1 MESVTCQYGCAE
13 DAVMLSGIRF
23 MEGLDVSWTDRY
35 QKEHRAS
42 WEDIADAIHE
52 TVTMDEAVKTY
63 LPGIDTRYH
72 RIPCPIH
79 NGKDRNF
86 SYTDRGYKCFVCG
99 ASGDV
104 ISFVQTILS
113 LRDRTDAMKR
123 INADF
128 RLGLPLDREITVAEN
143 KALEERRKALREK
156 EERRAEWEAGYH
168 RLWDE
173 WCRLDRQRMFCRVGT
188 PAWSEAV
195 KNIDRVAWEIDCYP
209 VEEPR

>member
-1 MESVTCQYGCAE
+1 
-13 DAVMLSGIRF
+13 

-42 WEDIADAIHE
+42 WEDIAEAIHDS
-52 TVTMDEAVKTY
+52 VTMDEAVHLY
-63 LPGIDTRYH
+63 IPGVDTRYH

-173 WCRLDRQRMFCRVGT
+173 WCRLDRQRMFCLVGT
-188 PAWSEAV
+188 PTWAEAV

>member
-1 MESVTCQYGCAE
+1 MESVTCQYGCVA

-72 RIPCPIH
+72 
-79 NGKDRNF
+79 
-86 SYTDRGYKCFVCG
+86 KCFVCG

-143 KALEERRKALREK
+143 KALEERRKAAREK

>member
-1 MESVTCQYGCAE
+1 MSTEWGNSY
-13 DAVMLSGIRF
+13 
-23 MEGLDVSWTDRY
+23 
-35 QKEHRAS
+35 HRAKRLE
-42 WEDIADAIHE
+42 WEDIAQTIHD
-52 TVTMDEAVKTY
+52 TVTMHEAVRFY
-63 LPGIDTRYH
+63 LPNADSRYH

-79 NGKDRNF
+79 NGTDKNF
-86 SYTDRGYKCFVCG
+86 SYTEHGYRCWVCG

-104 ISFVQTILS
+104 IAFVKEVCELS
-113 LRDRTDAMKR
+113 TRADAMKR
-123 INADF
+123 INLDF
-128 RLGLPLDREITVAEN
+128 RLGLPIGGEISPT
-143 KALEERRKALREK
+143 EEKLLQTRRKAAREK